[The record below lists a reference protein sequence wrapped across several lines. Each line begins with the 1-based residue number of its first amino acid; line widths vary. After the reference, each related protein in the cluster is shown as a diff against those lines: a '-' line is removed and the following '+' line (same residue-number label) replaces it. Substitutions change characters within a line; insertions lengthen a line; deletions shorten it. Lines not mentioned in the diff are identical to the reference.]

1 MPIAWADDPPEISVK
16 IDKIRQATLRR
27 YVRAFGVL
35 EAEPNASAKIAAPV
49 AGIVSKVICEEG
61 QRVTKGQKLFVLDS
75 RVMDSQLTKARTAV
89 DFAQKNFVRKQQL
102 NAADNVARKLYD
114 EAANLLHSAQHD
126 LQATEVQR
134 ELQNITTPLTGTVLA
149 CHIKAGEAVGLTTI
163 LAEVLDLR
171 RLNIALRIP
180 SAEASALRLK
190 QTVLLT
196 PELRAKVVFIGS
208 QVDPLTD
215 TVLVRASV
223 PADAQFR
230 AGQLVNAAIV
240 VEERQT
246 LAVPVTSVVQNHI
259 AIVTENIAKQHEVT
273 LGLRDGDLIE
283 IQGEGLQEGMTIVTQ
298 GSYGLPTET
307 RVRVLQ

>member
-1 MPIAWADDPPEISVK
+1 
-16 IDKIRQATLRR
+16 
-27 YVRAFGVL
+27 
-35 EAEPNASAKIAAPV
+35 
-49 AGIVSKVICEEG
+49 
-61 QRVTKGQKLFVLDS
+61 
-75 RVMDSQLTKARTAV
+75 
-89 DFAQKNFVRKQQL
+89 
-102 NAADNVARKLYD
+102 
-114 EAANLLHSAQHD
+114 
-126 LQATEVQR
+126 
-134 ELQNITTPLTGTVLA
+134 
-149 CHIKAGEAVGLTTI
+149 
-163 LAEVLDLR
+163 LDLR